1 MQHARRSRLKVNDV
15 DLALKVRNL
24 EPLWGFATTSHLPF
38 KKISTTAGTV
48 YAVEDEEI
56 DLGKVLKGDM
66 PSVPRDI
73 SFTGSFCRSLAMA
86 TSSDVA
92 GICSALVGYRGCP
105 AARQGESVA
114 CWSVWAFLRRV
125 IAR

>member
-1 MQHARRSRLKVNDV
+1 MQHARRSRLKVTDV

-38 KKISTTAGTV
+38 KKIASGAGTI

-56 DLGKVLKGDM
+56 DLSKVLKGEM

-73 SFTGSFCRSLAMA
+73 SFTGSSRRS
-86 TSSDVA
+86 S
-92 GICSALVGYRGCP
+92 IRE
-105 AARQGESVA
+105 R
-114 CWSVWAFLRRV
+114 F
-125 IAR
+125 